1 MPISPFLNDRRV
13 DPEAKR
19 VMSIAFE
26 MAGAALRCSGQI
38 GVRPGEIAL
47 TIIDLADA
55 GERDPDRLC
64 EHALKKLGH
73 RPRRL
78 VARAPNEH
86 VAAT

>member
-1 MPISPFLNDRRV
+1 
-13 DPEAKR
+13 
-19 VMSIAFE
+19 MSIAFE
-26 MAGAALRCSGQI
+26 MVRTAVQHSGQF

-64 EHALKKLGH
+64 ERALKKLGH